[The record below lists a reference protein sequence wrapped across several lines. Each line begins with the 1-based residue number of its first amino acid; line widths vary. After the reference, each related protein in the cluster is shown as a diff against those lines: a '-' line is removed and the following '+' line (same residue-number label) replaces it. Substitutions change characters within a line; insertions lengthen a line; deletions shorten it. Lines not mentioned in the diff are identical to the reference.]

1 MVRAQ
6 RYNGLVAILWA
17 AGRVARLTRFSSDSG
32 LRPRLATPA
41 KSCRPTRHTL
51 APGSLISWH

>member
-1 MVRAQ
+1 MVREP
-6 RYNGLVAILWA
+6 RYNGLVAIFKA
-17 AGRVARLTRFSSDSG
+17 AGRVARMTRFSSDSG

-51 APGSLISWH
+51 APGSLMSWH